1 MIHGTYIVIGSKPW
15 NERIYNETISKYPGT
30 WHYFNSLEPLTEQF
44 LSETK
49 PRYIF
54 FLHWSLLVPPQLYKN
69 YECVCFHM
77 TDVPFGRGGSP
88 LQNLIALGLHTTKV
102 SALRMNEYLD
112 DGNVYYKKEL
122 SLKGN
127 AEEIYIRATEVS
139 AAIIR
144 DMIYNEPHPV
154 PQCGEKVIFKR
165 RTPEQSELKQIKN
178 LHHIYDYIRM
188 LDAES
193 YPHAFLVYEGFR
205 FEFTRASLYEGKIIS
220 DVVITKVEET
230 P

>member
-1 MIHGTYIVIGSKPW
+1 
-15 NERIYNETISKYPGT
+15 
-30 WHYFNSLEPLTEQF
+30 
-44 LSETK
+44 
-49 PRYIF
+49 
-54 FLHWSLLVPPQLYKN
+54 
-69 YECVCFHM
+69 M

-88 LQNLIALGLHTTKV
+88 LQNLIERGFHTTKV

-127 AEEIYIRATEVS
+127 AEEIYIRATKVS

-144 DMIYNEPHPV
+144 DMIFNEPQPV
-154 PQCGEKVIFKR
+154 PQQGEKVMFKR

-178 LHHIYDYIRM
+178 LHHIYDHIRM
-188 LDAES
+188 LDAET
-193 YPHAFLVYEGFR
+193 YPHAFLIYEGFR
-205 FEFTRASLYEGKIIS
+205 FEFTRVSLYEGKLKA